1 MMTTTYYQYLINKK
15 PVKLK
20 KMKNFEA
27 TRSKIKNYLN
37 ALKERF
43 STSEWKEFKSN
54 ELCKEFSIS
63 VTLPQILKSEG
74 YYHYEHKN
82 GVPSM
87 MLSQKIMMLSEV
99 TAHNKI
105 REYCNQS
112 KERKA
117 IKQIQKKEKDKLNK
131 KRLEAKAYN
140 KSKKEEYLQ
149 NKLNFNR
156 LDINAMGAA
165 YGHEGFKTLSIKVGR
180 NFYESILLDCEKKGI
195 SANQWIIKKLVAGEI
210 ESQEP
215 PREQSIAEIK
225 ESLLNNPEFKDSFK
239 RSEIPTIKRSRPF
252 SNPNRELI
260 KIALENKEFLDNLK
274 SQIPT
279 EIEGA
284 YYPKTKTGMSNQE
297 TLKMIT
303 KYHQPEIE
311 QTDAETK
318 IKSLETIMN
327 LFLKGIINTEE
338 LENLKKG
345 ILNK

>member
-1 MMTTTYYQYLINKK
+1 MTTTYYQYLINKK

-112 KERKA
+112 KERIA
-117 IKQIQKKEKDKLNK
+117 IKELQNKEKNKLKK
-131 KRLEAKAYN
+131 KRLEAKAIN
-140 KSKKEEYLQ
+140 KAKKEEYLQ

-156 LDINAMGAA
+156 LEINGMGAA
-165 YGHEGFKTLSIKVGR
+165 YGKEGYKTISIKVGR

-195 SANQWIIKKLVAGEI
+195 SANQWVIKKLVADNREI
-210 ESQEP
+210 LLSGFDESQEP

-225 ESLLNNPEFKDSFK
+225 ESLLKNPEFKDSFK
-239 RSEIPTIKRSRPF
+239 KSRLNYDRASIYKSVKPIRQA
-252 SNPNRELI
+252 NELME
-260 KIALENKEFLDNLK
+260 KLDK
-274 SQIPT
+274 
-279 EIEGA
+279 IEGA
-284 YYPKTKTGMSNQE
+284 YYPKTIAASNQE
-297 TLKMIT
+297 VLKMVT
-303 KYHQPEIE
+303 KYHEPVIE